1 MLVSLERTGGFTG
14 ISQKITVDTNNLP
27 LQVTEELSQLLEG
40 ADFFH
45 LPEQIMSGNSQCDR
59 FQYRLTVADHGQQHS
74 VIVSEAA
81 LTNALRTLIE
91 YLNQLKK
98 SS

>member
-14 ISQKITVDTNNLP
+14 ISQKISVDSNNLP
-27 LQVTEELSQLLEG
+27 LQVAEELLQLLEG
-40 ADFFH
+40 ADFFQ
-45 LPEQIMSGNSQCDR
+45 LPEQIMSDNYQCDR
-59 FQYRLTVADHGQQHS
+59 FQYRLTVKDHGRQHS
-74 VIVSEAA
+74 IIVSEAA

-91 YLNQLKK
+91 YLNQVTQ